1 MGTTYKNYVIN
12 SIGTLLN
19 GKEILTS
26 KEIVDAITYAN
37 NAIKQL
43 DEQTKQFD
51 INIFEIL
58 GMRNLSGFV
67 GEVLVSSIDNVT
79 SHKVV
84 KNLHQDGY
92 PDLLLNDTED
102 KQKYLATTYVVKDGK
117 KYPNSKELFS
127 PYKYGGLEIKATCGS
142 TPSQSAKFRKPI
154 IGEQRIQSINGF
166 DWKAHH
172 RTTNNLIGVLWDFI
186 DSIPTIV
193 AAFYRN
199 DLIIDDWGAIVQPK
213 EGGGRTTSVSI
224 MTSAGVKKMCEGW
237 ITVINDETYIEK
249 LSNKKWVGKKIQ

>member
-12 SIGTLLN
+12 STGTLLN

-84 KNLHQDGY
+84 
-92 PDLLLNDTED
+92 
-102 KQKYLATTYVVKDGK
+102 
-117 KYPNSKELFS
+117 
-127 PYKYGGLEIKATCGS
+127 
-142 TPSQSAKFRKPI
+142 
-154 IGEQRIQSINGF
+154 IQI
-166 DWKAHH
+166 
-172 RTTNNLIGVLWDFI
+172 
-186 DSIPTIV
+186 
-193 AAFYRN
+193 Y
-199 DLIIDDWGAIVQPK
+199 
-213 EGGGRTTSVSI
+213 
-224 MTSAGVKKMCEGW
+224 
-237 ITVINDETYIEK
+237 Y
-249 LSNKKWVGKKIQ
+249 